1 MIIYD
6 YLCILLYVL
15 GALPV
20 YKIAEMVRNKND
32 HTISLVIVAAT
43 WPLVVLFGVAR
54 KVYHSLRE
62 Q

>member
-1 MIIYD
+1 MIYAFCFLI
-6 YLCILLYVL
+6 YVL

-20 YKIAEMVRNKND
+20 YQIAQMVRNKDD

-43 WPLVVLFGVAR
+43 WPMVVLFGVAR
-54 KVYHSLRE
+54 KVYRALKE